1 MPTHQGDR
9 QMDKKLTSISDL
21 MNEMGIDKDIAKK
34 VTDNIN
40 NHSVSQSLTILRAKA
55 DLSQAEMA
63 KKMGVSQSFISK
75 LEVASNDQIK
85 FGDFNKFVNALGY
98 DTTLTIS
105 KPQNIVQKIKN
116 TYNQLFAL
124 TKELQNYAVDD
135 EAILQSIAKFELE
148 ATHNMLN
155 LASALIESS
164 ASKLNK
170 IHPQQEPQIILEDS
184 IVSQKKKELV
194 TA

>member
-1 MPTHQGDR
+1 
-9 QMDKKLTSISDL
+9 MDKKLTSISDL

-75 LEVASNDQIK
+75 LEVANNDQIK

-135 EAILQSIAKFELE
+135 DAILQSIAKFELE